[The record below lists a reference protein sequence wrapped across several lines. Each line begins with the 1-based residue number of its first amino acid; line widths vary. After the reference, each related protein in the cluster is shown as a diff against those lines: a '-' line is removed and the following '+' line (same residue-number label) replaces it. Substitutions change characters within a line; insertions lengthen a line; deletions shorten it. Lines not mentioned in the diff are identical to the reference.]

1 MRIGIDGRE
10 LRGQPT
16 GVGRCLS
23 NLCRQWR
30 AAPAAAGVE
39 LVIYTPGPVEPPG
52 GADASPGAALTV
64 IEVPGGGGVWWE
76 QVRLAARAAADRLD
90 VFFGPAYSVPLALA
104 APSAVTLHDLSFEAH
119 PEWFGP
125 REGLRRRWLARRSAA
140 AARAIITVS
149 AWSKRE
155 IVERYAVDPACVHV
169 IPNGVAAP
177 AAAIAGMAGH
187 PPPGGAADGPLARA
201 LDPDGDPMILYAGAR
216 FTRRNLP
223 TLIAAFARVI
233 DRMPAARLV
242 IAGPDRTRPPQDLR
256 GMAAAAGVGD
266 RITLLDYVDDAG
278 LAALYRRAS
287 LFAWFSEYEGF
298 GLTPLEA
305 LASGVPAVVGDIPVA
320 REVYRKAVRYVPLRD
335 PDRAAAAMVELL
347 MNRAARDAVLTHRA
361 ATLARYTWA
370 RAAADTLAVLK
381 AAAAEASR

>member
-16 GVGRCLS
+16 GVGRCLT

-39 LVIYTPGPVEPPG
+39 LVIYAPGPVDPPG
-52 GADASPGAALTV
+52 GTGASPGAALTLA
-64 IEVPGGGGVWWE
+64 EVPGGAGTWWE
-76 QVRLAARAAADRLD
+76 QVRLVRHAAANRLD
-90 VFFGPAYSVPLALA
+90 VFFGPGYSVPLALR
-104 APSAVTLHDLSFEAH
+104 APSVVTLHDLSFEAH

-140 AARAIITVS
+140 AARAIVTVS
-149 AWSKRE
+149 ACSKQE
-155 IVERYAVDPACVHV
+155 IVEHYAVDPARVHV

-177 AAAIAGMAGH
+177 VTPFAGTAGAPAPDGATGG
-187 PPPGGAADGPLARA
+187 PPAHAPDAESGPL
-201 LDPDGDPMILYAGAR
+201 ILYAGAR

-223 TLIAAFARVI
+223 TLIGAFARVV
-233 DRMPAARLV
+233 DRIPAARLV

-256 GMAAAAGVGD
+256 GVADAAGVGN
-266 RITLLDYVDDAG
+266 RVTCLDYVDDG
-278 LAALYRRAS
+278 ELAALYRRAT

-305 LASGVPAVVGDIPVA
+305 LAAGVPAVVGDIPVA
-320 REVYRKAVRYVPLRD
+320 REVYGEAVRYVPLGN
-335 PDRAAAAMVELL
+335 PDDAAAAMIELL
-347 MNRAARDAVLTHRA
+347 TDRSARDALLAQCA

-370 RAAADTLAVLK
+370 RAAADTLAVLE
-381 AAAAEASR
+381 AAAAEAPR

>member
-16 GVGRCLS
+16 GVGRCLT

-30 AAPAAAGVE
+30 AAPAAEGVE
-39 LVIYTPGPVEPPG
+39 LVIYAPGPADPPG
-52 GADASPGAALTV
+52 GTDTSRGAALTL
-64 IEVPGGGGVWWE
+64 IEVPGDGGAWWE
-76 QVRLAARAAADRLD
+76 QVRVARRAATDRLD
-90 VFFGPAYSVPLALA
+90 VFFGPAYSVPLALGT
-104 APSAVTLHDLSFEAH
+104 PSVVTLHDVSFEAH

-140 AARAIITVS
+140 AARAVITVS
-149 AWSKRE
+149 AWSKQE
-155 IVERYAVDPACVHV
+155 IVEHYSVDPARVHV
-169 IPNGVAAP
+169 IPNGVATPTATLAGTAGDPP
-177 AAAIAGMAGH
+177 ATD
-187 PPPGGAADGPLARA
+187 DGDGSLARA
-201 LDPDGDPMILYAGAR
+201 LDPGGDPVILYAGAR

-223 TLIAAFARVI
+223 TLIDAFARVV
-233 DRMPAARLV
+233 DRVPAARLI

-305 LASGVPAVVGDIPVA
+305 LASGMPAVVGDIPVA
-320 REVYRKAVRYVPLRD
+320 REVYRKAVRYVPLCD
-335 PDRAAAAMVELL
+335 PDRAATAMVELL
-347 MNRAARDAVLTHRA
+347 TNRAARDAVLAHRA

-381 AAAAEASR
+381 ATAAEARR